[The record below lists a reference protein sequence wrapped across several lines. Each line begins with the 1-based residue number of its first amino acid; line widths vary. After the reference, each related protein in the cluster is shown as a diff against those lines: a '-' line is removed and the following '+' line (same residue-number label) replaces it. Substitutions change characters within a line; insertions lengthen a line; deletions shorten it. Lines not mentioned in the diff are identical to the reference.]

1 MGVGPF
7 FHRVRGREIHV
18 RQRTSTRRRLV
29 TLTALVVGVV
39 AVPSAWAWTVTL
51 NAQPALKRT
60 HTWAIEKSV
69 SQSSVTLKAG
79 ESATVSYS
87 VKVSSAAPV
96 DSDWS
101 VSGKMEMTDD
111 PNITVNSVVF
121 KVIPEAPVNTPE
133 ILASHSCMPMTF
145 PVDLGIA
152 GLECVYSAALPNAD
166 ARRAWMR
173 ATATEDNGT
182 NGVRNAF
189 APFDFS
195 TATVNEV
202 DECVNVTDSMAGALG
217 TVCAAD
223 SPKTFTYSTT
233 IGPFTEEQ
241 CGDHTVNNTARFL
254 TNDTGASGSA
264 SASVNVKVVCE
275 PPKNGCTRTPGYW
288 KNHAGFGKQADV
300 VSPLLPIWLGT
311 AGGAK
316 SINVTTAAL
325 AVDLLNRANDSS
337 NGINKLYSHLLAAKL
352 NGASNASTTGVN
364 ATIAAADAFLANNN
378 SLSWA
383 GLSAAQQAQ
392 VLAWKDKLDSY
403 NNGNEGT
410 RHCN

>member
-1 MGVGPF
+1 
-7 FHRVRGREIHV
+7 V
-18 RQRTSTRRRLV
+18 RQRNATRRLI
-29 TLTALVVGVV
+29 TLAALVVGVV
-39 AVPSAWAWTVTL
+39 AVPSAWAWTVTMDA
-51 NAQPALKRT
+51 NPALKRT
-60 HTWAIEKSV
+60 HTWKIEKSV

-79 ESATVSYS
+79 ESATVNYS
-87 VKVSSAAPV
+87 VTVGPAAAPV

-101 VSGKMEMTDD
+101 VSGTMEMNDD
-111 PNITVNSVVF
+111 PNITVDSVLF
-121 KVIPEAPVNTPE
+121 TVIPAAPVNTPA
-133 ILASHSCMPMTF
+133 IAASHSCMPVTF

-152 GLECVYSAALPNAD
+152 GLKCTYSAALPD
-166 ARRAWMR
+166 ASDRRARME
-173 ATATEDNGT
+173 ATATEDDGT
-182 NGVRNAF
+182 TGGRSVQTAF
-189 APFDFS
+189 SFS

-223 SPKTFTYSTT
+223 APKTFTYSTT
-233 IGPFTEEQ
+233 VGPFTEAE
-241 CGDHTVNNTARFL
+241 CGEHTIDNTASFL
-254 TNDTGASGSA
+254 TNDTGTSGSS
-264 SASVNVKVVCE
+264 SAGVDVTVVCE

-288 KNHAGFGKQADV
+288 KNHAGFKKQADV

-316 SINVTTAAL
+316 SVQVTTAGQ
-325 AVDLLNRANDSS
+325 AVDLLGRANDSS

-352 NGASNASTTGVN
+352 NGASDASTAGVD
-364 ATIAAADAFLANNN
+364 ATIAAADAFLANHN
-378 SLSWA
+378 SASWA

-410 RHCN
+410 RHCG

>member
-1 MGVGPF
+1 
-7 FHRVRGREIHV
+7 V
-18 RQRTSTRRRLV
+18 RQHMKTRRLV
-29 TLTALVVGVV
+29 ALAAAVLGVV
-39 AVPSAWAWTVTL
+39 AVPSALAWTVTMDA
-51 NAQPALKRT
+51 NPALKRT
-60 HTWAIEKSV
+60 YTWNIEKSV
-69 SQSSVTLKAG
+69 SQSSLTLKTG
-79 ESATVSYS
+79 ETATVTYG
-87 VKVSSAAPV
+87 VKVSANAPV

-101 VSGKMEMTDD
+101 VSGTMEMTDD
-111 PNITVNSVVF
+111 PKITVNSVVF
-121 KVIPEAPVNTPE
+121 SILPPAANSPELPA
-133 ILASHSCMPMTF
+133 AHSCMPLTF

-152 GLECVYSAALPNAD
+152 GLKCTYSASLPSASD
-166 ARRAWMR
+166 GRAFMKAS
-173 ATATEDNGT
+173 ATHDNGT
-182 NGVRNAF
+182 TGGRAVE
-189 APFDFS
+189 APFSFS
-195 TATVNEV
+195 TASVTEI
-202 DECVNVTDSMAGALG
+202 DECVDVNDTMAGPLG
-217 TVCAAD
+217 TLCAAA

-233 IGPFTEEQ
+233 VGPYTEEQ
-241 CGDHTVNNTARFL
+241 CGDHVVDNKASFL
-254 TNDTGASGSA
+254 TNDTGATGNA

-288 KNHAGFGKQADV
+288 KNHAGFKKQADV

-311 AGGAK
+311 AGGVK

-325 AVDLLNRANDSS
+325 AVDLLDRANDSS

-410 RHCN
+410 RHCS

>member
-1 MGVGPF
+1 M
-7 FHRVRGREIHV
+7 
-18 RQRTSTRRRLV
+18 RQKTGMRRRLV

-39 AVPSAWAWTVTL
+39 AVPSAWAWTVTMD
-51 NAQPALKRT
+51 AQPALKRT
-60 HTWAIEKSV
+60 HSWTIEKSV
-69 SQSSVTLKAG
+69 SQSSLTLKAG
-79 ESATVSYS
+79 ESATVTYS

-189 APFDFS
+189 APFTFAS
-195 TATVNEV
+195 ATVNEV

-217 TVCAAD
+217 MVCAAD

-241 CGDHTVNNTARFL
+241 CGEHTVNNTARFL

-264 SASVNVKVVCE
+264 SASVNVTVVCE
-275 PPKNGCTRTPGYW
+275 PPSGCTRTIGYW
-288 KNHAGFGKQADV
+288 KTHAGFGPQADV
-300 VSPLLPIWLGT
+300 VSALLPLWLGT
-311 AGGAK
+311 AAGAK
-316 SINVTTAAL
+316 SINVTTAAQ
-325 AVDLLNRANDSS
+325 AVSLLKIGAGSNGVKDAS
-337 NGINKLYSHLLAAKL
+337 NGINKLYAQLLGAKL
-352 NGASNASTTGVN
+352 NGA
-364 ATIAAADAFLANNN
+364 
-378 SLSWA
+378 A
-383 GLSAAQQAQ
+383 GRAP
-392 VLAWKDKLDSY
+392 V
-403 NNGNEGT
+403 
-410 RHCN
+410 R